1 MKNENKTI
9 TATPVLFPFDLYQL
23 EQDENGKR
31 VPTGDIVTVYA
42 ATLPAAYVAA
52 ADLAD
57 DDSNPLDDYVIYPHL
72 DKNDPATILRLSAYA
87 VRRHHAWE
95 LANDYAA
102 TVALN
107 RSTHDVEDE
116 HGTAHLAV
124 WESLTKTADTRA
136 AYYAARRAL
145 DVAKRALVKT
155 NNGEYNPDRALAD
168 VLAVREYRN
177 TFPAL
182 AALVREACEN
192 VKLSDSQRAALEFI
206 NNGVSTTHAMEI
218 MGIKRD
224 TFYGHHAAARYR
236 VLAYVLALSDDDT
249 ATLHKAAKAK
259 DTACYADIA
268 ARIPR
273 RTLSALAAAN
283 IPATD
288 ALDTLA
294 ALYRRAAK
302 LNRW

>member
-249 ATLHKAAKAK
+249 ATLHKAAKPL
-259 DTACYADIA
+259 TGM
-268 ARIPR
+268 
-273 RTLSALAAAN
+273 
-283 IPATD
+283 
-288 ALDTLA
+288 
-294 ALYRRAAK
+294 
-302 LNRW
+302 